1 MKPTP
6 LSLLA
11 ALVLAA
17 SVARAEVPAKR
28 AQRPAPAD
36 WAALAK
42 LPDWSGVWVP
52 DIQDQVRQVRG
63 NPAPW
68 TPEAGRRIAFL
79 QAEEAAG
86 RPRGLFTDCL
96 PEGMPSWMLISHN
109 ALEVLF
115 TPGRVTLLGE
125 SDGNRLRR
133 IYTDGRGHPSDPD
146 PSFHGD
152 SVGRWEGDALVVD
165 TVAVLPEAL
174 LALGEAV
181 GVPNNGNLHVTER
194 IRLIAPDVLADDLT
208 ITAPHVLTTPW
219 KTTRLFRRSHGP
231 GGDIVEGVCRQ
242 GDFAEGKDKDGAA
255 VFVPLRQKD
264 GNALPDAP

>member
-1 MKPTP
+1 MP

-17 SVARAEVPAKR
+17 SVARAEVPAKP
-28 AQRPAPAD
+28 AQGPAPAD

-109 ALEVLF
+109 AMEVLF
-115 TPGRVTLLGE
+115 TPGRVTMLGE

-133 IYTDGRGHPSDPD
+133 IYTDGRGHPSGSGSQLPWRFRWPLGGRHPDGRHRRDPARRRCW
-146 PSFHGD
+146 PWAR
-152 SVGRWEGDALVVD
+152 RWACPTTATCMSLSAS
-165 TVAVLPEAL
+165 T
-174 LALGEAV
+174 
-181 GVPNNGNLHVTER
+181 
-194 IRLIAPDVLADDLT
+194 LIAPDVLLADDLT
-208 ITAPHVLTTPW
+208 IAAPHVLTAPW
-219 KTTRLFRRSHGP
+219 KTTRLFRRQHGP

-242 GDFAEGKDKDGAA
+242 GDFTEAKDKDGAA